1 MTDTVQWQILFV
13 DDAEDTCRQVKEFL
27 EGESITGADGYLHVE
42 TCTDFDKALDLLD
55 TYRFDLL
62 ILDVR
67 LGAYDIPAPQE
78 EMGRKTLETI
88 QQRRFVPVVFYTGL
102 PHLVRDLE
110 TPLIQVVEKTYPLS
124 HLLATIQGIFDTRLP
139 AVHRAMI
146 SHLET
151 VQRDYMWEFVA
162 KHWEKFGDT
171 SDRTA
176 LAYLLARRL
185 AMSLSGPSV
194 QKLAQDMGGPLA
206 TAAAEDYVHPMQ
218 YYVMPPVNPLPL
230 TGDIYCGQV
239 GEQVGYWVL
248 LTPSCDLVWGKAEW
262 VLLARC
268 VLLTEQTEYQE
279 WKSNPSAGQKGL
291 ESLLKNN
298 RKKQPER
305 SYFLPGALTLP
316 DLVVDFQQSV
326 ALQREGLN
334 NLERIASLDSPFAE
348 SLIARFTRYFGRLGT
363 PDLDMQPVLSRLSGS
378 IGTW

>member
-1 MTDTVQWQILFV
+1 MGDTIQWQILFV
-13 DDAEDTCRQVKEFL
+13 DDDEDTCRQVKEFL
-27 EGESITGADGYLHVE
+27 EDEPVTGTDGCLHIE
-42 TCTDFDKALDLLD
+42 TCTDFDKALDILD

-67 LGAYDIPAPQE
+67 LGAHDIPAPQE
-78 EMGRKTLETI
+78 EMGRKTLAAI

-110 TPLIQVVEKTYPLS
+110 TSLIQVVEKTYSLS
-124 HLLATIQGIFDTRLP
+124 RLLIAIQSVFDTRLP
-139 AVHRAMI
+139 AVHRALI

-162 KHWEKFGDT
+162 KHWEQFGDT

-185 AMSLSGPSV
+185 AMSLSGSDV
-194 QKLAQDMGGPLA
+194 QRLAQEMGGPLA
-206 TAAAEDYVHPMQ
+206 TVVAEDHIHPMQ

-268 VLLTEQTEYQE
+268 VLLTEQTEYQD
-279 WKSNPSAGQKGL
+279 WKSNPSTGKKRL

-298 RKKQPER
+298 RRKQPER
-305 SYFLPGALTLP
+305 SYLLPGALVLP
-316 DLVVDFQQSV
+316 DLVVDFQQLV
-326 ALQREGLN
+326 ALQRGRLDS
-334 NLERIASLDSPFAE
+334 LERIASLDKPFAE
-348 SLIARFTRYFGRLGT
+348 SLTARFTRYFGRLGT
-363 PDLDMQPVLSRLSGS
+363 PDLDVQFILSRLSGS
-378 IGTW
+378 VEL